1 MGSRPHT
8 DRDGAGGLR
17 RIGPSDTGAPG
28 KVDSEVSSR
37 TWFQAVNEPTEVPD
51 SAPAGLQ

>member
-1 MGSRPHT
+1 MGPRPHT

-17 RIGPSDTGAPG
+17 RIGPSDTGSPG